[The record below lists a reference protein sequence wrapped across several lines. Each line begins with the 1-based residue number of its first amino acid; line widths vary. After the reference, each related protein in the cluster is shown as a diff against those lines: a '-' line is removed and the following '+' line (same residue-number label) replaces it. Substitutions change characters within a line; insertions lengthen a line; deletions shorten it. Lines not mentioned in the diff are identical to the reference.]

1 MAKGKTP
8 MTPAAASRIQ
18 SHTAKSNGGTVPKDS
33 FASRATSASA
43 RNAAGGRG
51 KK

>member
-1 MAKGKTP
+1 MAKGKIP
-8 MTPAAASRIQ
+8 MTQAAASRIQ

-33 FASRATSASA
+33 FSARATSASA
-43 RNAAGGRG
+43 RSAPGNQG